1 MLANVSFVNANLQRL
16 LMTNLINQTLQQI
29 QADLVPTT
37 VFRRHMPDM
46 QYSSF
51 MLGTYSIIRWTPTY
65 YSGQFEVYH
74 ASWDDPF
81 WAPTLL
87 EIFQHIASLD
97 PSVFYSP
104 STHPELFI

>member
-29 QADLVPTT
+29 QADLVPTIEI
-37 VFRRHMPDM
+37 RPCSILM
-46 QYSSF
+46 QDAF
-51 MLGTYSIIRWTPTY
+51 MLNLYSIVKWTPAY

-104 STHPELFI
+104 STHPELFL